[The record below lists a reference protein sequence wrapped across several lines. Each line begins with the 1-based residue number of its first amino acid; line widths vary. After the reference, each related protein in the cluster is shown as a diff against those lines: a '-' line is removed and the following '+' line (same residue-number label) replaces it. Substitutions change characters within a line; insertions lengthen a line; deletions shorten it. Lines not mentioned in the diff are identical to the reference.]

1 MSKFIRL
8 GGREEDTELEDEPAG
23 RKRKSKEIN
32 NILKGRK

>member
-1 MSKFIRL
+1 MSKFHWL
-8 GGREEDTELEDEPAG
+8 GGEEEDAELEDEPAG